1 MCNQHW
7 RFYLEIKMQ
16 HIDPVC
22 GMKVHPEKAAGKSTY
37 KNINYYFCA
46 DGCKRH
52 FDENPEFYLNKQVA
66 GMPIQINI
74 KPLTNISLTQNSTL
88 LTKKEGLKKIQVPI
102 LGMSCAS
109 CVSRVQE
116 SLSNL
121 PGVVSASVNLA
132 TETATIQFDETKV
145 NTSHFKQTVESAG
158 YKLAEVHEEN
168 IWEFEEQEHQK
179 EYGQLKIHFIFSLLL
194 TLPIS
199 IISMWMML
207 DHSPFSIF
215 SHQTWNSIFFVLTI
229 PVLFWAG
236 DRFFK
241 GFWVTLKHL
250 RADMNTLIAVGT
262 STAFIYSSAITFF
275 PTYFTSSG
283 HGLNVY
289 YDTSAV
295 IITLI
300 LLGKLLE
307 MRSKGK
313 TSEAIKKLIGLQ
325 PKLASVIRNG
335 REIQISIEQ
344 VVLGD
349 ILVVR
354 PGEKIPADGVVTEGF
369 SSVDESMITGESLP
383 VDKQKGDE
391 VIGATINTTGSFKF
405 LSKKIGKD
413 TMLAQIIK
421 LVGEAQG
428 SKAPIQNLVDRIAA
442 VFVPS
447 VIGIAGVTFLIWYFA
462 LGSFTPAVINF
473 VAVMIVACPCA
484 LGLATPTAII
494 VGTGIGAL
502 NGILIKNANIFEKLR
517 KTNVIVFDKTG
528 TITTGNL
535 NVTSVSHF
543 SPFTEEEFLHFV
555 VSVEF
560 LSEHPIAKAIVIYS
574 TQKNINPSRINN
586 FKSITGFGA
595 QGDVNNKHICIGNK
609 ELMAQKGI
617 DTQLQSIE
625 ESTHLSEILVY
636 VAVDGKLAGTIAVSD
651 ILKPESNRAIVD
663 LKRLG
668 FKTIMLTGDNEITA
682 NTMCKL
688 SGIGQ
693 YFAKML
699 PKDKVDKIKELQTQG
714 NHVIMVGDGIN
725 DAPALAQA
733 DVGIAMGTGT
743 DVAIEAGDITLVK
756 GDLNTVIKAIK
767 LSKKTVTTIYQNLFW
782 AFIYNIIL
790 IPLAAFGVLDPMF
803 AAGAMALSSV
813 SVVSNSL
820 RLKRMKF

>member
-1 MCNQHW
+1 
-7 RFYLEIKMQ
+7 MQ

-22 GMKVHPEKAAGKSTY
+22 GMEVEPNRAAGKSKY
-37 KNINYYFCA
+37 KNTDYYFCA
-46 DGCKRH
+46 VGCKKR
-52 FDENPEFYLNKQVA
+52 FDDNPVFYLTNKST
-66 GMPIQINI
+66 GMPIQIKI
-74 KPLTNISLTQNSTL
+74 QSPANISLSQNSIIS
-88 LTKKEGLKKIQVPI
+88 KNLKKIQLPI

-109 CVSRVQE
+109 CVSTVQE
-116 SLSNL
+116 SLSKL
-121 PGVVSASVNLA
+121 PGVVNANVNLA

-145 NTSHFKQTVESAG
+145 NTSHFKHAVESIG
-158 YKLAEVHEEN
+158 YKLAEVPEEN

-179 EYGQLKIHFIFSLLL
+179 EYARLRIRFIFSVLL

-207 DHSPFSIF
+207 DHSPFTF
-215 SHQTWNSIFFVLTI
+215 LRHQTWNYIFFALTT

-241 GFWVTLKHL
+241 GFWATLKHF
-250 RADMNTLIAVGT
+250 RADMNTLIAIGT

-275 PTYFTSSG
+275 PSYFTSRG

-289 YDTSAV
+289 YDTSVV

-344 VVLGD
+344 VVPGD

-354 PGEKIPADGVVTEGF
+354 PGEKIPVDGVVTEGF

-383 VDKQKGDE
+383 VDKQKEDE

-405 LSKKIGKD
+405 HAKKIGKD
-413 TMLAQIIK
+413 TMLAQIVK

-447 VIGIAGVTFLIWYFA
+447 VIGIAGVTFIVWYFA

-494 VGTGIGAL
+494 VGTGIGAM
-502 NGILIKNANIFEKLR
+502 NGILIKNANILEKLR

-528 TITTGNL
+528 TITTGKL
-535 NVTSVSHF
+535 NVTGLFPV
-543 SPFTEEEFLHFV
+543 SPFTEEELLHYA
-555 VSVEF
+555 SSIES
-560 LSEHPIAKAIVIYS
+560 LSEHPIAKAIIYFS
-574 TQKNINPSRINN
+574 NKKNIMPSKVEK
-586 FKSITGFGA
+586 FKSITGYGA
-595 QGDVNNKHICIGNK
+595 EGFVNDKPIYIGNRD
-609 ELMAQKGI
+609 LLLQKGI
-617 DTQLQSIE
+617 DMHPSSFE
-625 ESTHLSEILVY
+625 ESTHPGKLIVY
-636 VAVDGKLAGTIAVSD
+636 VAIENSLAGIITISD
-651 ILKPESNRAIVD
+651 ILKPDSKKAVSE
-663 LKRLG
+663 LKSLG
-668 FKTIMLTGDNEITA
+668 FKTVLVTGDNEPSAEI
-682 NTMCKL
+682 MSK
-688 SGIGQ
+688 SVGIEQ
-693 YFAKML
+693 YFSKML
-699 PKDKVDKIKELQTQG
+699 PKDKVDKIKELQADG
-714 NHVIMVGDGIN
+714 NRVIMVGDGIN
-725 DAPALAQA
+725 DAPALSQA

-756 GDLNTVIKAIK
+756 GDLNAVVKAIK

-782 AFIYNIIL
+782 AFIYNIVL
-790 IPLAAFGVLDPMF
+790 IPLAAFGILDPML
-803 AAGAMALSSV
+803 AAAAMALSSV

>member
-1 MCNQHW
+1 
-7 RFYLEIKMQ
+7 MQ
-16 HIDPVC
+16 YIDPVC
-22 GMKVHPEKAAGKSTY
+22 GMNVNPDKVAGKSTY
-37 KNINYYFCA
+37 NGKAYYFCA
-46 DGCKRH
+46 VGCKKR
-52 FDENPEFYLNKQVA
+52 FDENPEFYLNKKPV
-66 GMPIQINI
+66 GMASQIKM
-74 KPLTNISLTQNSTL
+74 KPHTSISLPQNPIPPTN
-88 LTKKEGLKKIQVPI
+88 KDDYKKIQLPI
-102 LGMSCAS
+102 LGLSCAS
-109 CVSRVQE
+109 CVSKVQK

-121 PGVVSASVNLA
+121 PGVVSATVNLA
-132 TETATIQFDETKV
+132 TETATIQFDETIV
-145 NTSHFKQTVESAG
+145 NTSHFKHAVESIG
-158 YKLAEVHEEN
+158 YKLAEVPEEN

-179 EYGQLKIHFIFSLLL
+179 EYIQLRIRFIFSLLL

-207 DHSPFSIF
+207 DHSPFSFF
-215 SHQTWNSIFFVLTI
+215 SHQTWNYIFFLLTI

-241 GFWVTLKHL
+241 GFWATLKHL

-262 STAFIYSSAITFF
+262 SAAFIYSSAITFF
-275 PTYFTSSG
+275 PSYFTSRG

-289 YDTSAV
+289 YDTSVV

-335 REIQISIEQ
+335 KEIQIPIEQ

-354 PGEKIPADGVVTEGF
+354 PGEKIPVDGVVTEGF

-391 VIGATINTTGSFKF
+391 VIGATINTTGSFRF
-405 LSKKIGKD
+405 QAKKIGKD
-413 TMLAQIIK
+413 TMLAQIVK
-421 LVGEAQG
+421 LVAEAQG

-442 VFVPS
+442 VFVPA

-462 LGSFTPAVINF
+462 LGSFTSAVINF

-502 NGILIKNANIFEKLR
+502 NGILIKNANILEKLR

-528 TITTGNL
+528 TITTGKL
-535 NVTSVSHF
+535 NVTDVFPVS
-543 SPFTEEEFLHFV
+543 PYTEAELLQYA
-555 VSVEF
+555 VSVEL
-560 LSEHPIAKAIVIYS
+560 LSEHPIAKAIVNYS
-574 TQKNINPSRINN
+574 KQKNINPSKINN

-595 QGDVNNKHICIGNK
+595 EGDLNNKRIYIGNE
-609 ELMAQKGI
+609 ELMKQKGI
-617 DTQLQSIE
+617 TIQKSSFDLTPHQG
-625 ESTHLSEILVY
+625 EISVF
-636 VAVDGKLAGTIAVSD
+636 VAIDGNFTGIITISD
-651 ILKPESNRAIVD
+651 ILKPDSKIGVSK
-663 LKRLG
+663 LQQLG
-668 FKTIMLTGDNEITA
+668 LKTIMLTGDNPQTAEIIS
-682 NTMCKL
+682 K
-688 SGIGQ
+688 SVGIEQ
-693 YFAKML
+693 YYAKML
-699 PKDKVDKIKELQTQG
+699 PKDKVDKIKELQADG
-714 NHVIMVGDGIN
+714 NRVIMVGDGIN

-756 GDLNTVIKAIK
+756 GDLNAVVKAIK

-790 IPLAAFGVLDPMF
+790 IPLAAFGILDPML
-803 AAGAMALSSV
+803 AAAAMAMSSV

>member
-46 DGCKRH
+46 DGCKKH

-66 GMPIQINI
+66 GMPIQINM
-74 KPLTNISLTQNSTL
+74 KPLTSISLAQNSTPS
-88 LTKKEGLKKIQVPI
+88 TKKEVLKKIQLPI

-116 SLSNL
+116 SLSKL
-121 PGVVSASVNLA
+121 PGVVNATVNLA

-145 NTSHFKQTVESAG
+145 NTSHFKQTVESVG
-158 YKLAEVHEEN
+158 YKLAEVQEEN
-168 IWEFEEQEHQK
+168 IWEFEEQEHQNQ
-179 EYGQLKIHFIFSLLL
+179 YAQLKIRFIFSLLL

-207 DHSPFSIF
+207 EHSPFSF
-215 SHQTWNSIFFVLTI
+215 LSHQTWNYIFFVLTI

-262 STAFIYSSAITFF
+262 SVAFFYSSAITFF
-275 PTYFTSSG
+275 PIYFTSRG
-283 HGLNVY
+283 HSLNVY

-307 MRSKGK
+307 IRAKGK
-313 TSEAIKKLIGLQ
+313 TSEAIRKLLGLQ
-325 PKLASVIRNG
+325 PKMASVIRNG
-335 REIQISIEQ
+335 AEIQIPIERL
-344 VVLGD
+344 VLD
-349 ILVVR
+349 DMVIVR
-354 PGEKIPADGVVTEGF
+354 PGEKIPVDGIVIEGD
-369 SSVDESMITGESLP
+369 STVDESMITGESLP

-405 LSKKIGKD
+405 QAKKIGKD
-413 TMLAQIIK
+413 TLLSQIVK
-421 LVGEAQG
+421 LIAEAQG

-442 VFVPS
+442 VFVPA
-447 VIGIAGVTFLIWYFA
+447 VIGIALLTFLVWYFVFDIFSDA
-462 LGSFTPAVINF
+462 IISF

-494 VGTGIGAL
+494 VGTGLGAEK
-502 NGILIKNANIFEKLR
+502 GILIKNADILEKLR

-543 SPFTEEEFLHFV
+543 SPFTEEEFLHFA
-555 VSVEF
+555 VSVES
-560 LSEHPIAKAIVIYS
+560 LSEHPIAKAIVSYS

-586 FKSITGFGA
+586 FKSITGFGT
-595 QGDVNNKHICIGNK
+595 QGDVNNRHICIGNK
-609 ELMAQKGI
+609 ELMVQKGI
-617 DTQLQSIE
+617 DTQLLSIE
-625 ESTHLSEILVY
+625 ESTHLSKILVY

-651 ILKPESNRAIVD
+651 ILKPESNRAVVD

-668 FKTIMLTGDNEITA
+668 FKTIMLTGDNETTA

-688 SGIGQ
+688 SGIDQ

-699 PKDKVDKIKELQTQG
+699 PKDKVDKIKGLQANG
-714 NHVIMVGDGIN
+714 NRVIMVGDGIN
-725 DAPALAQA
+725 DAPALVQA

-790 IPLAAFGVLDPMF
+790 IPLAAFGVLDPMY

-820 RLKRMKF
+820 RLKRMKL

>member
-1 MCNQHW
+1 
-7 RFYLEIKMQ
+7 MQ

-22 GMKVHPEKAAGKSTY
+22 GMEVEPDRAAGKSKY
-37 KNINYYFCA
+37 KNTDYYFCA
-46 DGCKRH
+46 VGCKKH
-52 FDENPEFYLNKQVA
+52 FDENPEFYINKQVV
-66 GMPIQINI
+66 GMPIQINMQ
-74 KPLTNISLTQNSTL
+74 PVPNISFTHNSTL
-88 LTKKEGLKKIQVPI
+88 STKKEVLKKIQLPI
-102 LGMSCAS
+102 MGMSCAS
-109 CVSRVQE
+109 CVSTVQE
-116 SLSNL
+116 SLSKL
-121 PGVVSASVNLA
+121 PGVVNATVNLA

-145 NTSHFKQTVESAG
+145 NTSHFKHAVESIG
-158 YKLAEVHEEN
+158 YKLAEVPEEN

-179 EYGQLKIHFIFSLLL
+179 EYVQLRIRFIFSLLL

-207 DHSPFSIF
+207 GNSPFSFF
-215 SHQTWNSIFFVLTI
+215 SHQTWNYIFFVLTI

-241 GFWVTLKHL
+241 GFWATLKHL

-262 STAFIYSSAITFF
+262 SAAFIYSSAITFS
-275 PTYFTSSG
+275 PSYFTSRG

-289 YDTSAV
+289 YDTSVV

-344 VVLGD
+344 VVLED

-354 PGEKIPADGVVTEGF
+354 PGEKIPVDGVVTEGF
-369 SSVDESMITGESLP
+369 SSVDEGMITGESLP

-391 VIGATINTTGSFKF
+391 VIGATINTTGSFRF
-405 LSKKIGKD
+405 QTKKIGKD
-413 TMLAQIIK
+413 TMLAQIVK
-421 LVGEAQG
+421 LVAEAQG

-442 VFVPS
+442 VFVPT
-447 VIGIAGVTFLIWYFA
+447 VIGIASVTFLIWYFA

-502 NGILIKNANIFEKLR
+502 NGILIKNANILEKLR

-528 TITTGNL
+528 TITTGKL
-535 NVTSVSHF
+535 NVTDVFPVS
-543 SPFTEEEFLHFV
+543 PYTEAELLQYA
-555 VSVEF
+555 VSIES
-560 LSEHPIAKAIVIYS
+560 LSEHPIAKAIVNYS
-574 TQKNINPSRINN
+574 KQKNINPSKINN

-595 QGDVNNKHICIGNK
+595 EGDLNNKRIYIGNE
-609 ELMAQKGI
+609 ELMKQKGI
-617 DTQLQSIE
+617 TIQKSSFDLTPHQG
-625 ESTHLSEILVY
+625 EISVF
-636 VAVDGKLAGTIAVSD
+636 VAIDGNFTGIITISD
-651 ILKPESNRAIVD
+651 ILKPDSKIGVSK
-663 LKRLG
+663 LQQLG
-668 FKTIMLTGDNEITA
+668 LKTIMLTGDNERSAEI
-682 NTMCKL
+682 MSK
-688 SGIGQ
+688 SVGIEE
-693 YFAKML
+693 YYAKML
-699 PKDKVDKIKELQTQG
+699 PKDKVDKIKELQADG
-714 NHVIMVGDGIN
+714 NRVIMVGDGIN

-756 GDLNTVIKAIK
+756 GDLNAVVKAIK

-790 IPLAAFGVLDPMF
+790 IPLAAFGILDPML
-803 AAGAMALSSV
+803 AAAAMAMSSV

>member
-1 MCNQHW
+1 MNN
-7 RFYLEIKMQ
+7 Q

-22 GMKVHPEKAAGKSTY
+22 GMKVDPETAAGKSTY
-37 KNINYYFCA
+37 KSTDYYFCA
-46 DGCKRH
+46 AGCKKH
-52 FDENPEFYLNKQVA
+52 FDENPEFYLNKQVV
-66 GMPIQINI
+66 GLPNQINMQ
-74 KPLTNISLTQNSTL
+74 PVTNISITQNSTPS
-88 LTKKEGLKKIQVPI
+88 TKKEDLKKIQLPI

-116 SLSNL
+116 SLSKL
-121 PGVVSASVNLA
+121 PGVVNATVNLA
-132 TETATIQFDETKV
+132 TETAIIQFDETKV
-145 NTSHFKQTVESAG
+145 NKSHFKQTVESIG
-158 YKLAEVHEEN
+158 YKLAEVTEEN
-168 IWEFEEQEHQK
+168 IWEFEEQEHQN
-179 EYGQLKIHFIFSLLL
+179 EYVQIRIRFILSLIL

-207 DHSPFSIF
+207 DHSPFSF
-215 SHQTWNSIFFVLTI
+215 LSHQTWNYIFFILTI

-275 PTYFTSSG
+275 PSYFTSRG

-289 YDTSAV
+289 YDTSVV

-307 MRSKGK
+307 IRAKGK
-313 TSEAIKKLIGLQ
+313 TSEAIRKLLGLQ
-325 PKLASVIRNG
+325 PKIASVIRNG
-335 REIQISIEQ
+335 LEIQIPIEY
-344 VVLGD
+344 VVLD
-349 ILVVR
+349 DMVIVR
-354 PGEKIPADGVVTEGF
+354 PGEKIPVDGIVIEGN

-391 VIGATINTTGSFKF
+391 VIGATINTTGSFRF
-405 LSKKIGKD
+405 QAKKIGKD
-413 TMLAQIIK
+413 TMLAQIVK
-421 LVGEAQG
+421 LVAEAQG

-442 VFVPS
+442 VFVPT
-447 VIGIAGVTFLIWYFA
+447 VIGIALFTFIVWYFA
-462 LGSFTPAVINF
+462 FGVFSDAIISF

-502 NGILIKNANIFEKLR
+502 NGILIKNANVLEKLR
-517 KTNVIVFDKTG
+517 KTDTIVFDKTG

-535 NVTSVSHF
+535 NVTSVSPL
-543 SPFTEEEFLHFV
+543 SPFTEEELLHFAG
-555 VSVEF
+555 SVES
-560 LSEHPIAKAIVIYS
+560 LSEHPIAKAIVNYS

-595 QGDVNNKHICIGNK
+595 QGDVNNKHICIGNE
-609 ELMAQKGI
+609 ELMIQKGI
-617 DTQLQSIE
+617 VIQNFSFDLTLQQG
-625 ESTHLSEILVY
+625 EIYLF
-636 VAVDGKLAGTIAVSD
+636 VAIDNNLAGVITISD
-651 ILKPESNRAIVD
+651 ILKPESTRAVIE

-668 FKTIMLTGDNEITA
+668 FKTIMLTGDNKQTA
-682 NTMCKL
+682 EVISK
-688 SGIGQ
+688 SVGIDQ

-756 GDLNTVIKAIK
+756 GDLKTVVKAIK
-767 LSKKTVTTIYQNLFW
+767 LSKNTVTTIYQNLFW

-790 IPLAAFGVLDPMF
+790 IPLAAFGILDPML

-813 SVVSNSL
+813 SVVGNSL
-820 RLKRMKF
+820 RLKRIRL